1 MRKVSDVLRRICALA
16 LCLCMMAQYM
26 PMAGFAEEGTEA
38 AQAVEETTE
47 PTEATTEPM
56 EATTAPTEE
65 TTEPTE
71 ETTVPTEETTEPAE
85 ATEATEAETA
95 GKVITGWHWVEPE
108 EEEDRILDPET
119 GEVYLSTTQ
128 EDPIPMELLTGALPG
143 AILATVEGTEE
154 TVTLGP
160 WTCEDYPAEGAYA
173 GDYTFVT
180 TLPEGYTLAEGVAAL
195 EVTVRFEEPEVLA
208 GGTVSNETDLRN
220 AINAGGNIT
229 VGADFNISR
238 SITIGEG
245 KNITLDLNGKTIT
258 YSGDDG
264 SIFGA
269 SGVFTLDGGNFKVKN
284 GTITKNGKQEYIRC
298 FNVENGTL
306 TIDGVTIKD
315 FSCLKD
321 DGAIS
326 IGSKG
331 ICNMESGTISGNSAD
346 GRKGGGVY
354 VNQGGTFNMNGGTIS
369 GNRAQS
375 GGGVYV
381 YTSGT
386 FNMYNGTISGNR
398 AQSGGGVEVYRDG
411 SFTMEGGEIR
421 ENQAE
426 NKSYG
431 NGGGVAV
438 QMGSFAMKGGT
449 ISGNRAQSG
458 GGVYVDKNSFTMS
471 GGTIS
476 NNTANAAGGGV
487 YMYNGSFTMSGG
499 SITGNGAES
508 NGKGV
513 YIKGIASCQLS
524 GGARIA
530 ENTGSGTGNLYV
542 MMGSE
547 LSITNLTTGAQLG
560 ICFSRPG
567 DMLVATGDKQ
577 SLNYLTCEND
587 GYVFTLKNSNELWL
601 KRDRIKIIT
610 HPSGKGN
617 LKYDG
622 TSHVLVDA
630 GTAGTGGTMLYAVGT
645 NQPKEDAF
653 SKNLPSGT
661 NAGTYTVWYYAKGVG
676 DKADSDMERLN
687 VTIAPK
693 SLTVTGTTVK
703 DKTYD
708 GTDRADIGE
717 PGQLDGVYWKDANQ
731 VTLVQGVGHFENKDA
746 GQQTV
751 IFSGFD
757 LTGDR
762 AKNYTLTQPSPI
774 TASIE
779 PKKLQ
784 GVLTVGDITY
794 GEPINSSVSWSSG
807 EEPVATDKVDVNLQY
822 EGADGTVYDST
833 ETPPT
838 NAGTYTAKPFI
849 TDSNYSLQ
857 MDSVKFTIARKDIT
871 GASVTLAKPTQT
883 YTGQELTNDVTGV
896 TIDGLHLGEDD
907 YTVSGDKEATDV
919 GTYILTV
926 TAKEKSNF
934 TGFASAT
941 WEIQAAENKWVEEP
955 TVTGCTYGDEPT
967 VNVGSSKFG
976 TVTVEY
982 FTQDGKTSLGTDIPT
997 NAGSYKAVFTVAE
1010 TGNYNGLSMPLSFS
1024 ITPADAQFTP
1034 PTPKTGLIYDGET
1047 QKLINSGSSEHGTF
1061 QYWLEGEQP
1070 GESIPQAKDAGTYA
1084 VHYQLKGDQNHKD
1097 GTAGKIDV
1105 EIAPKDITD
1114 ATITLGDSLTYNGQE
1129 QRQSIA
1135 SVMVDDLEVTYDVT
1149 DNTGTNAGNYTMALT
1164 GTGNFTGSIS
1174 ADWKIRAAT
1183 DNEWTTPP
1191 TVTGWTYGETPNV
1204 TMGVA
1209 KYGTVKVNYTTKNGN
1224 TSFGETVPINAG
1236 SYKAVFTVAETG
1248 NYNGLET
1255 MVDFTIE
1262 PKNIQN
1268 ASITLVEEKPQ
1279 TYTGHE
1285 LTNAVTGV
1293 KVDGLTL
1300 DKDDYTVAGNEK
1312 ATDVGTYTLTVT
1324 GTGNFTG
1331 SASKDWKIQAVTDND
1346 WTEKPNV
1353 TNCTYGKTP
1362 TVTMGTAKFG
1372 NVAVEYFTQDGKISF
1387 GADIPT
1393 NAGSYKAVFTVAETG
1408 NYNGLTKTVNFTISQ
1423 RALTVTANPKTITYG
1438 EKPANGGVTYEG
1450 FVNGENEEVL
1460 TGTLDFAYD
1469 YAQYGNVGS
1478 YHITPKGLT
1487 SGNYDITFT
1496 KGILT
1501 VAQKDVTI
1509 QGVAVEASKVYDGTA
1524 NAAITDNGR
1533 LSHNFDGENLTFH
1546 VGTAAYDDKNVGA
1559 DKTVT
1564 FTGFSLEGSA
1574 AKNYR
1579 LTGQPGDVTASIT
1592 QKPVELTVTV
1602 KDKVYDGTL
1611 TAELGT
1617 VTHSGFVAGD
1627 DVQLVNGTPSFSSKD
1642 KGENIPVTFTPFTL
1656 TGPDAGN
1663 YALTQPTGVKAG
1675 ISPKP
1680 VTVSGITA
1688 QDKTYD
1694 GNTQVTFAYG
1704 DARLE
1709 GNLDGDKLT
1718 VTAQGS
1724 FEDANVGEKLVNITG
1739 LTLGGAERGN
1749 YVLAE
1754 RGQQTSA
1761 AAAITANDRYLDLS
1775 GLDLGGDP
1783 GTVWIDGEKEPIN
1796 TSGGSHILLPKEA
1809 GLLTTYT
1816 YKQNDSGDDYPVGM
1830 RVYRFRREDTGV
1842 TLTEITEFENLLNY
1856 AGCSIRLTG
1865 KKGIRMITGISQ
1877 TKRSALKSAQGLA
1890 GYTLEEYG
1898 TVVMRG
1904 VGTPTLENSK
1914 SHNFAYKKGKA
1925 DPIFSRVDGMIQ
1937 YTNVLVGFSL
1947 DDCKDTLTLRPYIIL
1962 KDTATGE
1969 TVTLY
1974 GGCVCRSIYQ
1984 VAQQNENT
1992 YKPGT
1997 AGYKYIHEI
2006 LDYSPTAEQGG
2017 KTK

>member
-85 ATEATEAETA
+85 ATEAETA
-95 GKVITGWHWVEPE
+95 GKVITAWTWVEPE

-128 EDPIPMELLTGALPG
+128 EDPIPMELLTGALPA

-173 GDYTFVT
+173 GDYTFMT

-208 GGTVSNETDLRN
+208 DNTVSNETDLRN

-284 GTITKNGKQEYIRC
+284 GTITKNGEQEYIRC
-298 FNVENGTL
+298 FNVKNGTL
-306 TIDGVTIKD
+306 TIDGVTITG

-346 GRKGGGVY
+346 GGRKGGGVY
-354 VNQGGTFNMNGGTIS
+354 VDQGGTFNMHGGTISKNNVSSGSGGGVYVRGTFNMDGGTISENNAQSGGGVYVDQGGTFNMNGGTIS
-369 GNRAQS
+369 GNRAQL
-375 GGGVYV
+375 
-381 YTSGT
+381 
-386 FNMYNGTISGNR
+386 
-398 AQSGGGVEVYRDG
+398 GGGVEVYRNG

-421 ENQAE
+421 TNQAE

-438 QMGSFAMKGGT
+438 FMGSFAMKGGT
-449 ISGNRAQSG
+449 ISGNTAKKNG

-499 SITGNGAES
+499 SITGNKAVS

-513 YIKGIASCQLS
+513 YIEGIVSCQLS
-524 GGARIA
+524 GGARIT
-530 ENTGSGTGNLYV
+530 ENTGNGTGNLYV
-542 MMGSE
+542 MMGRE

-567 DMLVATGDKQ
+567 DMLVATGDQ
-577 SLNYLTCEND
+577 ESLQYPTCEND

-630 GTAGTGGTMLYAVGT
+630 GTAGTGGTMWYAVGT
-645 NQPKEDAF
+645 KQPEKDAF
-653 SKNLPSGT
+653 SVNLPSGI
-661 NAGTYTVWYYAKGVG
+661 NAGTYTVWYYAQGVG

-717 PGQLDGVYWKDANQ
+717 PGQLDGVYGKDANQ
-731 VTLVQGVGHFENKDA
+731 VTLVQGKGYFENKNA

-751 IFSGFD
+751 AFFGFA

-794 GEPINSSVSWSSG
+794 GEPINSSVTWSSG
-807 EEPVATDKVDVNLQY
+807 GKPVATDKVDVKLEY
-822 EGADGTVYDST
+822 EGTNGTDYSRT

-857 MDSVKFTIARKDIT
+857 MDSVKFTIAPKDIT

-883 YTGQELTNDVTGV
+883 YTGQKLTNDVIGV
-896 TIDGLHLGEDD
+896 KIDGLPLGEDD

-1010 TGNYNGLSMPLSFS
+1010 TGNYNGLSMPLPFT
-1024 ITPADAQFTP
+1024 ITPAEAQFTP
-1034 PTPKTGLIYDGET
+1034 PTPKEGLTYTGQAQELIDP
-1047 QKLINSGSSEHGTF
+1047 GSSNHGTF
-1061 QYWLEGEQP
+1061 QYWLDGQEPSTE
-1070 GESIPQAKDAGTYA
+1070 IPKGTNAGSYT
-1084 VHYQLKGDQNHKD
+1084 VHYQLIGDENHTD
-1097 GTAGKIDV
+1097 GKPDSVTV
-1105 EIAPKDITD
+1105 TIAPRNIQY
-1114 ATITLGDSLTYNGQE
+1114 ATVTLGESLTYNGQ
-1129 QRQSIA
+1129 QQTQGIA
-1135 SVMVDDLEVTYDVT
+1135 SVQVDDLEVTYDVT
-1149 DNTGTNAGNYTMALT
+1149 GDQNTNAGDYKMILTGTDNFTGTKEVSWSIGKRNIANAKITLLPSPIYNGLPQIQEIFSVTADGVYAEITYTVTGDIGTDAGTYTMTLT
-1164 GTGNFTGSIS
+1164 GTGNFTGE
-1174 ADWKIRAAT
+1174 AFAT
-1183 DNEWTTPP
+1183 
-1191 TVTGWTYGETPNV
+1191 
-1204 TMGVA
+1204 
-1209 KYGTVKVNYTTKNGN
+1209 
-1224 TSFGETVPINAG
+1224 
-1236 SYKAVFTVAETG
+1236 
-1248 NYNGLET
+1248 
-1255 MVDFTIE
+1255 
-1262 PKNIQN
+1262 
-1268 ASITLVEEKPQ
+1268 
-1279 TYTGHE
+1279 
-1285 LTNAVTGV
+1285 
-1293 KVDGLTL
+1293 
-1300 DKDDYTVAGNEK
+1300 
-1312 ATDVGTYTLTVT
+1312 
-1324 GTGNFTG
+1324 
-1331 SASKDWKIQAVTDND
+1331 WKIQAADND
-1346 WTEKPNV
+1346 WIEQPAV
-1353 TNCTYGKTP
+1353 TGCTYGDTP
-1362 TVTMGTAKFG
+1362 TIKAGRPRFGTVT
-1372 NVAVEYFTQDGKISF
+1372 VEYFRSGKSL
-1387 GADIPT
+1387 GSTVPT
-1393 NAGSYKAVFTVAETG
+1393 DAGDYRAVFKVVEDSNFKDLSETVDF
-1408 NYNGLTKTVNFTISQ
+1408 TVSK

-1438 EKPANGGVTYEG
+1438 EKPANDGVIYDG

-1460 TGTLDFAYD
+1460 TGTLDFDYD
-1469 YAQYGNVGS
+1469 YKQYGKVGS
-1478 YHITPKGLT
+1478 YTITPKGLT

-1501 VAQKDVTI
+1501 VEQKNVTI
-1509 QGVAVEASKVYDGTA
+1509 QDVAVKETKVYDGTA
-1524 NAAITDNGR
+1524 VAAITQNGR
-1533 LSHNFDGENLTFH
+1533 LSANFDGENLTFQ
-1546 VGTAAYDDKNVGA
+1546 VGTAAYDDKNAGE

-1564 FTGFSLEGSA
+1564 FTGFRLEGSA
-1574 AKNYR
+1574 AGNYV
-1579 LTGQPGDVTASIT
+1579 LTGQPEDTTASIT
-1592 QKPVELTVTV
+1592 PMSIALTATA
-1602 KDKVYDGTL
+1602 KDKTYDGTL

-1617 VTHSGFVAGD
+1617 VTHSDFVAGD
-1627 DVQLVNGTPSFSSKD
+1627 DVQLVNGTPSFVSKD
-1642 KGENIPVTFTPFTL
+1642 KGENIQVTFTPFAL
-1656 TGPDAGN
+1656 TGKDAGN
-1663 YALTQPTGVKAG
+1663 YALIQPTGVKAR

-1694 GNTQVTFAYG
+1694 GNTQVTFVYEGAL
-1704 DARLE
+1704 LE
-1709 GNLDGDKLT
+1709 GNVDGDKLT
-1718 VTAQGS
+1718 VTAEGS
-1724 FEDANVGEKLVNITG
+1724 FEDANVGDKLVNITG
-1739 LTLGGAERGN
+1739 LTLGGAEQGN

-1754 RGQQTSA
+1754 QGQQTGTT
-1761 AAAITANDRYLDLS
+1761 AAITANDRYLDLS
-1775 GLDLGGDP
+1775 GLDLGGDA
-1783 GTVWIDGEKEPIN
+1783 GTVWIDGEKQPIN
-1796 TSGGSHILLPKEA
+1796 TSGGSHILLSEEA
-1809 GLLTTYT
+1809 RLLTTYT

-1830 RVYRFRREDTGV
+1830 RVYRFQRKDTGV

-1856 AGCSIRLTG
+1856 AGCSIRLSG

>member
-1 MRKVSDVLRRICALA
+1 MRKGSDILRRICALA

-128 EDPIPMELLTGALPG
+128 EDPIPMELLTGALPA
-143 AILATVEGTEE
+143 AILATVEGAEE

-173 GDYTFVT
+173 GEYTFVT

-195 EVTVRFEEPEVLA
+195 EVTVRFDEPEMLA
-208 GGTVSNETDLRN
+208 EGTVSSEAELKSALNSFSTVTLATD
-220 AINAGGNIT
+220 
-229 VGADFNISR
+229 
-238 SITIGEG
+238 ITITDRITINKEM
-245 KNITLDLNGKTIT
+245 TLDLGGHTLT
-258 YSGDDG
+258 YSGSDG
-264 SIFGA
+264 SYKWGPY
-269 SGVFTLDGGNFKVKN
+269 GVFTLENGNFTVKN
-284 GTITKNGKQEYIRC
+284 GTIKQDRERQYLRC
-298 FNVENGTL
+298 FNVKNGTL
-306 TIDGVTIKD
+306 TIEGVTIQG
-315 FSCLKD
+315 FSCGKGG
-321 DGAIS
+321 GAIS
-326 IGSKG
+326 IEQNGT
-331 ICNMESGTISGNSAD
+331 CNMNSGTISGNSAW
-346 GRKGGGVY
+346 GKEGGGVY
-354 VNQGGTFNMNGGTIS
+354 VRGIFNMHGGTIS
-369 GNRAQS
+369 GNNVSSGNGGGVYVRGTFNMDGGTISENNAQS

-381 YTSGT
+381 YSNGT
-386 FNMYNGTISGNR
+386 F
-398 AQSGGGVEVYRDG
+398 
-411 SFTMEGGEIR
+411 TMNGGEIR
-421 ENQAE
+421 NNTAD
-426 NKSYG
+426 NNSVG

-438 QMGSFAMKGGT
+438 FGGSFTMDGGT
-449 ISGNRAQSG
+449 ISGNTAKENG
-458 GGVYVDKNSFTMS
+458 GGVYVDKNSFTMN
-471 GGTIS
+471 GGTIT

-487 YMYNGSFTMSGG
+487 YMYSGSFTMSGG
-499 SITGNGAES
+499 GITGNQAGGD
-508 NGKGV
+508 GKGV
-513 YIKGIASCQLS
+513 SIGGSVSCQLS
-524 GGARIA
+524 GTAKVTD
-530 ENTGSGTGNLYV
+530 NTGNGTGNLYIN
-542 MMGSE
+542 GGNAE
-547 LSITNLTTGAQLG
+547 RSITNLTTGAQLG

-567 DMLVATGDKQ
+567 DMKVATGDQ
-577 SLNYLTCEND
+577 GSLGYLTCENQ
-587 GYVFTLKNSNELWL
+587 GYVFTLENSNELWVKL
-601 KRDRIKIIT
+601 YRMEINT
-610 HPSGKGN
+610 PPTGKEGLIYN
-617 LKYDG
+617 G
-622 TSHVLVDA
+622 QRQGLVES
-630 GTAGTGGTMLYAVGT
+630 GTAGAGGTMLYAVGT

-676 DKADSDMERLN
+676 DKADSDMGHLE
-687 VTIAPK
+687 VTIAKKTLNVNWRRKTLTYNGHPQQPTAELVGKVDSYGVYLEISNKQTNVGTYTTGALSLSGWRAGNYVLADDVQGTEFIIQPVPLTITANPK
-693 SLTVTGTTVK
+693 TITYGDAPDNDGVTYNGFVYGEDEYTPNILSGELDYTYDYKQYDQVDCYTITPKGLTSKNYNITFEKGTLTVNPKPISINWGETTH
-703 DKTYD
+703 TYD
-708 GTDRADIGE
+708 GTPWAPSATAG
-717 PGQLDGVYWKDANQ
+717 GMVNGDA
-731 VTLVQGVGHFENKDA
+731 L
-746 GQQTV
+746 
-751 IFSGFD
+751 
-757 LTGDR
+757 
-762 AKNYTLTQPSPI
+762 TLT
-774 TASIE
+774 
-779 PKKLQ
+779 
-784 GVLTVGDITY
+784 
-794 GEPINSSVSWSSG
+794 VS
-807 EEPVATDKVDVNLQY
+807 
-822 EGADGTVYDST
+822 
-833 ETPPT
+833 
-838 NAGTYTAKPFI
+838 
-849 TDSNYSLQ
+849 
-857 MDSVKFTIARKDIT
+857 
-871 GASVTLAKPTQT
+871 
-883 YTGQELTNDVTGV
+883 GQETDA
-896 TIDGLHLGEDD
+896 DD
-907 YTVSGDKEATDV
+907 YTAAVTEIQGDKA
-919 GTYILTV
+919 
-926 TAKEKSNF
+926 
-934 TGFASAT
+934 
-941 WEIQAAENKWVEEP
+941 
-955 TVTGCTYGDEPT
+955 
-967 VNVGSSKFG
+967 
-976 TVTVEY
+976 
-982 FTQDGKTSLGTDIPT
+982 
-997 NAGSYKAVFTVAE
+997 
-1010 TGNYNGLSMPLSFS
+1010 GNYKLPDDPTISFS
-1024 ITPADAQFTP
+1024 ITKADAQFTP
-1034 PTPKTGLIYDGET
+1034 PTAKEGLIYSGEA
-1047 QKLINSGSSEHGTF
+1047 QELINPGSSAHGTF
-1061 QYWLEGEQP
+1061 RYWLDGELP
-1070 GESIPQAKDAGTYA
+1070 GESIPQAKNAGTYT
-1084 VHYQLKGDQNHKD
+1084 VHYQMMGDKNHKD
-1097 GTAGKIDV
+1097 GTAGQFDVKI
-1105 EIAPKDITD
+1105 AQKDIKG
-1114 ATITLGDSLTYNGQE
+1114 ATVTLGDSLTYNGQ
-1129 QRQSIA
+1129 QQTQGIA
-1135 SVMVDDLEVTYDVT
+1135 SVQVDDLEVTYDVT
-1149 DNTGTNAGNYTMALT
+1149 GDQNTNAGNYTMTLT

-1224 TSFGETVPINAG
+1224 TSFGETVPTNAG

-1268 ASITLVEEKPQ
+1268 ASITLVEENPQ
-1279 TYTGHE
+1279 TYTGQK

-1293 KVDGLTL
+1293 TIDGLTL
-1300 DKDDYTVAGNEK
+1300 GKDDYTVSGTEN

-1353 TNCTYGKTP
+1353 TNCTYGKTS

-1423 RALTVTANPKTITYG
+1423 KPLTVTANPKAITYG

-1487 SGNYDITFT
+1487 SGNYAITFT
-1496 KGILT
+1496 KGSLT
-1501 VAQKDVTI
+1501 VEPKNVTI
-1509 QGVAVEASKVYDGTA
+1509 QGVAVEASKVYDGTVH
-1524 NAAITDNGR
+1524 AAITDNGH
-1533 LSHNFDGENLTFH
+1533 LSANFDGENLTFH

-1559 DKTVT
+1559 GKTVT
-1564 FTGFSLEGSA
+1564 FTGFSLEGPA

-1579 LTGQPGDVTASIT
+1579 LTGQPKAVTASIT
-1592 QKPVELTVTV
+1592 PMAIALTATA

-1617 VTHSGFVAGD
+1617 VTHSDFVAGD
-1627 DVQLVNGTPSFSSKD
+1627 DVQLVNGTPSFVSKD
-1642 KGENIPVTFTPFTL
+1642 KGENIQVIFTPFAL
-1656 TGPDAGN
+1656 TGKDAGN
-1663 YALTQPTGVKAG
+1663 YALIQPTGVKAR

-1694 GNTQVTFAYG
+1694 GNTQVTFVYEGAL
-1704 DARLE
+1704 LE
-1709 GNLDGDKLT
+1709 GNVDGDKLT
-1718 VTAQGS
+1718 VTVQGS
-1724 FEDANVGEKLVNITG
+1724 FENANVGNAKRVNITG
-1739 LTLGGAERGN
+1739 LTLGGAEQGN

-1754 RGQQTSA
+1754 SGQQTGTT
-1761 AAAITANDRYLDLS
+1761 AAITANDRYLDLS
-1775 GLDLGGDP
+1775 GLDLGGDA
-1783 GTVWIDGEKEPIN
+1783 GTVWIDGEKQPIN
-1796 TSGGSHILLPKEA
+1796 TSGGSHILLPEEA

-1830 RVYRFRREDTGV
+1830 RVYRFQREDTGV

-1856 AGCSIRLTG
+1856 AGCSIRLSG
-1865 KKGIRMITGISQ
+1865 KKGIRMITGITQ
-1877 TKRSALKSAQGLA
+1877 DNKKALTGKAGLA

-1898 TVVMRG
+1898 TVVMWG
-1904 VGTPTLENSK
+1904 VGTPTLENSQK
-1914 SHNFAYKKGKA
+1914 HNYAYKKGKA
-1925 DPIFSRVDGMIQ
+1925 DPIFSRANGMIQ

>member
-1 MRKVSDVLRRICALA
+1 M
-16 LCLCMMAQYM
+16 
-26 PMAGFAEEGTEA
+26 
-38 AQAVEETTE
+38 
-47 PTEATTEPM
+47 
-56 EATTAPTEE
+56 
-65 TTEPTE
+65 
-71 ETTVPTEETTEPAE
+71 
-85 ATEATEAETA
+85 
-95 GKVITGWHWVEPE
+95 EPE

-128 EDPIPMELLTGALPG
+128 EDPIAMELLTGALPA

-173 GDYTFVT
+173 GEYTFMT

-195 EVTVRFEEPEVLA
+195 EVTVRFEEPEMLA
-208 GGTVSNETDLRN
+208 EGTVNNETDLRN

-354 VNQGGTFNMNGGTIS
+354 VDQGGTFNMNGGTISGNNVSSGYGGGVYVGQGGTFNMNGGTIS

-398 AQSGGGVEVYRDG
+398 AQSGGGVEVYRNG
-411 SFTMEGGEIR
+411 SFTMKGGEICK
-421 ENQAE
+421 NQAE
-426 NKSYG
+426 NMSNG

-438 QMGSFAMKGGT
+438 FMGSFAMKGGT
-449 ISGNRAQSG
+449 ISGNTAKKNG
-458 GGVYVDKNSFTMS
+458 GGVYVDQYSFTMS

-560 ICFSRPG
+560 ICFSRPE
-567 DMLVATGDKQ
+567 DMRVETGDQ
-577 SLNYLTCEND
+577 ESLQYLTCEND
-587 GYVFTLKNSNELWL
+587 GYVFTLENSNELWL

-717 PGQLDGVYWKDANQ
+717 PGQLDGVYGKDANQ
-731 VTLVQGVGHFENKDA
+731 VTLVQGKGYFENKNA

-751 IFSGFD
+751 AFFGFA

-794 GEPINSSVSWSSG
+794 GEPIKGGVSWSSG
-807 EEPVATDKVDVNLQY
+807 EEPVATDQVDVNLQY

-857 MDSVKFTIARKDIT
+857 MSSVKFTIARKDIT

-883 YTGQELTNDVTGV
+883 YTGQELTNDVIGV
-896 TIDGLHLGEDD
+896 KIDGLPLGEDD
-907 YTVSGDKEATDV
+907 YTVSGDKEVTDV

-1010 TGNYNGLSMPLSFS
+1010 TGNYNGLSMPLPFT
-1024 ITPADAQFTP
+1024 ITPAEAQFTP
-1034 PTPKTGLIYDGET
+1034 PTPKEGLTYTGVTQDLIVP
-1047 QKLINSGSSEHGTF
+1047 GSSEHGTF
-1061 QYWLEGEQP
+1061 NYWLDGEQP
-1070 GESIPQAKDAGTYA
+1070 GESIPQAKDAGTYT
-1084 VHYQLKGDQNHKD
+1084 VHYQLMGDQNHKD

-1114 ATITLGDSLTYNGQE
+1114 ATVTLGDSLTYNGQE
-1129 QRQSIA
+1129 QTQSIA
-1135 SVMVDDLEVTYDVT
+1135 SVKVDGLEVTYDVT
-1149 DNTGTNAGNYTMALT
+1149 DNTGTNAGSYKMTLTGTDNFTGTKEVSWSIGKRNIANAKITLLPSPIYNGLPQIQEIYSVTADGVYAGITYTVTGDMGTDAGTYTMTLT
-1164 GTGNFTGSIS
+1164 GTGNFTGE
-1174 ADWKIRAAT
+1174 ARAT
-1183 DNEWTTPP
+1183 
-1191 TVTGWTYGETPNV
+1191 
-1204 TMGVA
+1204 
-1209 KYGTVKVNYTTKNGN
+1209 
-1224 TSFGETVPINAG
+1224 
-1236 SYKAVFTVAETG
+1236 
-1248 NYNGLET
+1248 
-1255 MVDFTIE
+1255 
-1262 PKNIQN
+1262 
-1268 ASITLVEEKPQ
+1268 
-1279 TYTGHE
+1279 
-1285 LTNAVTGV
+1285 
-1293 KVDGLTL
+1293 
-1300 DKDDYTVAGNEK
+1300 
-1312 ATDVGTYTLTVT
+1312 
-1324 GTGNFTG
+1324 
-1331 SASKDWKIQAVTDND
+1331 WKIQAADNT
-1346 WTEKPNV
+1346 WIEEPSVKNW
-1353 TNCTYGKTP
+1353 TYGDAP
-1362 TVTMGTAKFG
+1362 TVNAGKPRFGT
-1372 NVAVEYFTQDGKISF
+1372 VTVEYFRSGKSL
-1387 GADIPT
+1387 GSTVPT
-1393 NAGSYKAVFTVAETG
+1393 DAGDYRAVFKVVEDS
-1408 NYNGLTKTVNFTISQ
+1408 NFKDLSETVNFTIRQ
-1423 RALTVTANPKTITYG
+1423 KTLTVTANPKTITYG
-1438 EKPANGGVTYEG
+1438 DEPANDGVIYDG
-1450 FVNGENEEVL
+1450 FISGEDEKVL
-1460 TGTLDFAYD
+1460 KGTLDFDYD
-1469 YAQYGNVGS
+1469 YQQYDKVGS
-1478 YHITPKGLT
+1478 YTITPKGLT

-1501 VAQKDVTI
+1501 VEQKNVTI
-1509 QGVAVEASKVYDGTA
+1509 QDVAVKETKVYDGTTV
-1524 NAAITDNGR
+1524 AAITHNGR
-1533 LSHNFDGENLTFH
+1533 LSANFDGENLTFH

-1564 FTGFSLEGSA
+1564 FTGFRLEGSA
-1574 AKNYR
+1574 AGNYV
-1579 LTGQPGDVTASIT
+1579 LTGQPKAVTASIT
-1592 QKPVELTVTV
+1592 PMSIALTATA

-1642 KGENIPVTFTPFTL
+1642 KGENIQVTFTPFTL

-1694 GNTQVTFAYG
+1694 GNTQVTFAYEG
-1704 DARLE
+1704 VLLK

-1718 VTAQGS
+1718 VTAEGS
-1724 FEDANVGEKLVNITG
+1724 FENANVGDKLVNITG
-1739 LTLGGAERGN
+1739 LTLGGEKQGN

-1761 AAAITANDRYLDLS
+1761 TAAITANSRYLDLS
-1775 GLDLGGDP
+1775 GLDLGGDQ

-1830 RVYRFRREDTGV
+1830 RVYRFQREDTGV

-1856 AGCSIRLTG
+1856 AGCSIRLSG
-1865 KKGIRMITGISQ
+1865 KKGIRMITGITQ
-1877 TKRSALKSAQGLA
+1877 DNKKALTSKAGLS

-1914 SHNFAYKKGKA
+1914 SHNYAYKKGKA

-1947 DDCKDTLTLRPYIIL
+1947 EDCKDTLTLRPYIIL

-2006 LDYSPTAEQGG
+2006 LNYIPTAEQGG

>member
-1 MRKVSDVLRRICALA
+1 MRKLSDVLRRICALA

-26 PMAGFAEEGTEA
+26 PMAGFAEENTEVVT
-38 AQAVEETTE
+38 QAVEETTE
-47 PTEATTEPM
+47 
-56 EATTAPTEE
+56 
-65 TTEPTE
+65 
-71 ETTVPTEETTEPAE
+71 PTEETTEPAE

-95 GKVITGWHWVEPE
+95 GKVITAWTWVEPE

-128 EDPIPMELLTGALPG
+128 EDPIPMELLTAALPA
-143 AILATVEGTEE
+143 AILARVEDAEE

-195 EVTVRFEEPEVLA
+195 EVMVRFEEPETLA

-354 VNQGGTFNMNGGTIS
+354 VDQGGTFNMNGGTISGNNVSSGSGGGVYVRGTFNMDGGTISENNAQSGGGVYVDQGGTFNMNGGTIS
-369 GNRAQS
+369 GNRAQL
-375 GGGVYV
+375 
-381 YTSGT
+381 
-386 FNMYNGTISGNR
+386 
-398 AQSGGGVEVYRDG
+398 GGGVEVYRNG

-421 ENQAE
+421 TNQAE

-438 QMGSFAMKGGT
+438 FMGSFAMKGGT
-449 ISGNRAQSG
+449 ISGNTARKNG
-458 GGVYVDKNSFTMS
+458 GGVYVDQYSFTMED
-471 GGTIS
+471 GTIT

-499 SITGNGAES
+499 SITGNKAVS

-513 YIKGIASCQLS
+513 YIEGIVSCQLS
-524 GGARIA
+524 GGARIT

-542 MMGSE
+542 MMGRE

-560 ICFSRPG
+560 ICFSRPE
-567 DMLVATGDKQ
+567 DMLVATGDQ
-577 SLNYLTCEND
+577 ESLQYPTCEND

-717 PGQLDGVYWKDANQ
+717 PGQLDGVYGKDANQ
-731 VTLVQGVGHFENKDA
+731 VTLVQGKGYFENKNA

-751 IFSGFD
+751 AFFGFA

-794 GEPINSSVSWSSG
+794 GEPINSSVTWSSG
-807 EEPVATDKVDVNLQY
+807 GKPVATDKVDVKLEY
-822 EGADGTVYDST
+822 EGTNGTDYSRT

-857 MDSVKFTIARKDIT
+857 MDSVKFTIAPKDIT

-883 YTGQELTNDVTGV
+883 YTGQKLTNDVIGV
-896 TIDGLHLGEDD
+896 KIDGLPLGEDD

-1010 TGNYNGLSMPLSFS
+1010 TGNYNGLSMPLSFT
-1024 ITPADAQFTP
+1024 ITPADAQFTS
-1034 PTPKTGLIYDGET
+1034 PTAKEGLIYDGEN
-1047 QKLINSGSSEHGTF
+1047 QDLINSGSSEHGTF
-1061 QYWLEGEQP
+1061 QYWLDGQEPSTE
-1070 GESIPQAKDAGTYA
+1070 IPKGTNAGSYT
-1084 VHYQLKGDQNHKD
+1084 VHYQLIGDENHTD
-1097 GTAGKIDV
+1097 GKPDSVTV
-1105 EIAPKDITD
+1105 TIAPRNIQY
-1114 ATITLGDSLTYNGQE
+1114 ATITLGESLTYNGQQQT
-1129 QRQSIA
+1129 QRIA
-1135 SVMVDDLEVTYDVT
+1135 SVEVDGLDVTYDVT
-1149 DNTGTNAGNYTMALT
+1149 GDQNTNAGDYKMILT
-1164 GTGNFTGSIS
+1164 GTGNFTGTKEVPWSIGKRNI
-1174 ADWKIRAAT
+1174 ANAKIT
-1183 DNEWTTPP
+1183 LLP
-1191 TVTGWTYGETPNV
+1191 
-1204 TMGVA
+1204 
-1209 KYGTVKVNYTTKNGN
+1209 
-1224 TSFGETVPINAG
+1224 SPI
-1236 SYKAVFTVAETG
+1236 
-1248 NYNGLET
+1248 YNGLPQIQEIYSVT
-1255 MVDFTIE
+1255 VDGVYAEI
-1262 PKNIQN
+1262 
-1268 ASITLVEEKPQ
+1268 
-1279 TYTGHE
+1279 TYTVSG
-1285 LTNAVTGV
+1285 NTGMDA
-1293 KVDGLTL
+1293 K
-1300 DKDDYTVAGNEK
+1300 DYTM
-1312 ATDVGTYTLTVT
+1312 TLT

-1331 SASKDWKIQAVTDND
+1331 EARATWKIQAADNGWIEEPAVTG
-1346 WTEKPNV
+1346 
-1353 TNCTYGKTP
+1353 CTYGDTP
-1362 TVTMGTAKFG
+1362 TVHAGRPRFSTVT
-1372 NVAVEYFTQDGKISF
+1372 VEYFRS
-1387 GADIPT
+1387 GASLGSTVPKD
-1393 NAGSYKAVFTVAETG
+1393 AGSYQAVFTVAG
-1408 NYNGLTKTVNFTISQ
+1408 SSNFKVLTKTVNFTISKKP
-1423 RALTVTANPKTITYG
+1423 LTVTANPKTITYG
-1438 EKPANGGVTYEG
+1438 DEPANDGVVYDG
-1450 FVNGENEEVL
+1450 FVSGEDEKAL
-1460 TGTLDFAYD
+1460 KGTLGFDYD
-1469 YAQYGNVGS
+1469 YKQYDKVGS
-1478 YHITPKGLT
+1478 YTITPKGLT

-1501 VAQKDVTI
+1501 VEQKDVTI
-1509 QGVAVEASKVYDGTA
+1509 QDVAVKASKVYDGTTV
-1524 NAAITDNGR
+1524 AAITHNGR
-1533 LSHNFDGENLTFH
+1533 LSANFDGENLTFH
-1546 VGTAAYDDKNVGA
+1546 VGTAAYDDKNAGEGKA
-1559 DKTVT
+1559 VT

-1574 AKNYR
+1574 AGNYR

-1592 QKPVELTVTV
+1592 PMPVALTVTV
-1602 KDKVYDGTL
+1602 QDKVYDGTL

-1627 DVQLVNGTPSFSSKD
+1627 DVQLVKGTPSFSSKD
-1642 KGENIPVTFTPFTL
+1642 KGENIQVTFTPFAL

-1663 YALTQPTGVKAG
+1663 YALIQPTGVKAR
-1675 ISPKP
+1675 ISPRP

-1694 GNTQVTFAYG
+1694 GNTQVTFGYEN
-1704 DARLE
+1704 ARLE
-1709 GNLDGDKLT
+1709 GNVDGEKLT

-1724 FEDANVGEKLVNITG
+1724 FADANVGNHKQVNITG
-1739 LTLGGAERGN
+1739 LTLGGEKQGN

-1754 RGQQTSA
+1754 SGQQTSA
-1761 AAAITANDRYLDLS
+1761 TAAITPNDRYLDLS
-1775 GLDLGGDP
+1775 GLDLGGDQ

-1796 TSGGSHILLPKEA
+1796 TSGGRHILLSREA
-1809 GLLTTYT
+1809 RLLTTYT

-1830 RVYRFRREDTGV
+1830 RVYRFHREDTGV

-1856 AGCSIRLTG
+1856 AGCSIRLSG

-1877 TKRSALKSAQGLA
+1877 TNKKALTGKAGLA

-1898 TVVMRG
+1898 TVVMWG
-1904 VGTPTLENSK
+1904 VGTPTLENSEK
-1914 SHNFAYKKGKA
+1914 HNYAYKKGKA
-1925 DPIFSRVDGMIQ
+1925 DPIFRRVDGMIQ

-1947 DDCKDTLTLRPYIIL
+1947 EACKNTLTLRPYIIL

-1992 YKPGT
+1992 YRPGT

-2006 LDYSPTAEQGG
+2006 LNYTPTAEQGG
-2017 KTK
+2017 ETK

>member
-1 MRKVSDVLRRICALA
+1 M
-16 LCLCMMAQYM
+16 
-26 PMAGFAEEGTEA
+26 
-38 AQAVEETTE
+38 
-47 PTEATTEPM
+47 
-56 EATTAPTEE
+56 
-65 TTEPTE
+65 
-71 ETTVPTEETTEPAE
+71 
-85 ATEATEAETA
+85 
-95 GKVITGWHWVEPE
+95 
-108 EEEDRILDPET
+108 
-119 GEVYLSTTQ
+119 
-128 EDPIPMELLTGALPG
+128 
-143 AILATVEGTEE
+143 
-154 TVTLGP
+154 
-160 WTCEDYPAEGAYA
+160 
-173 GDYTFVT
+173 
-180 TLPEGYTLAEGVAAL
+180 
-195 EVTVRFEEPEVLA
+195 
-208 GGTVSNETDLRN
+208 
-220 AINAGGNIT
+220 
-229 VGADFNISR
+229 
-238 SITIGEG
+238 
-245 KNITLDLNGKTIT
+245 
-258 YSGDDG
+258 
-264 SIFGA
+264 
-269 SGVFTLDGGNFKVKN
+269 KN

-354 VNQGGTFNMNGGTIS
+354 VDQGGTFNMNGGTIS
-369 GNRAQS
+369 GNNVSSGYGGGVYVGQGGTFTMKGGTISNNQAQS

-398 AQSGGGVEVYRDG
+398 AQSGGGVEVYRNG

-421 ENQAE
+421 KNQAE

-438 QMGSFAMKGGT
+438 YMGSFAMKGGT
-449 ISGNRAQSG
+449 ISGNTAKKNG
-458 GGVYVDKNSFTMS
+458 GGVYVDKHSFTMS

-513 YIKGIASCQLS
+513 YIEGIASCQLS

-560 ICFSRPG
+560 IYFSRPG
-567 DMLVATGDKQ
+567 DMNVATGDQ
-577 SLNYLTCEND
+577 ESLQYLTCEND
-587 GYVFTLKNSNELWL
+587 GYVFTLENSNKLWL

-717 PGQLDGVYWKDANQ
+717 PGQLDGVYGKDANQ
-731 VTLVQGVGHFENKDA
+731 VTLVQGKGYFENKNA

-751 IFSGFD
+751 AFFGFA

-822 EGADGTVYDST
+822 EGADGTVYDCT

-883 YTGQELTNDVTGV
+883 YTGQELTNAVTGV
-896 TIDGLHLGEDD
+896 TIDGLHLGNGD
-907 YTVSGDKEATDV
+907 YTVSGDKIATNV
-919 GTYILTV
+919 GTYFLTV
-926 TAKEKSNF
+926 HGRGNF
-934 TGFASAT
+934 TGFAPEG
-941 WEIQAAENKWVEEP
+941 WEIQAATDNSWTEVPNVTDCTYGETP
-955 TVTGCTYGDEPT
+955 TVTMGAA
-967 VNVGSSKFG
+967 KFG
-976 TVTVEY
+976 TAAVEY
-982 FTQDGKTSLGTDIPT
+982 ATQDGNTSFGATAPT
-997 NAGSYKAVFTVAE
+997 NAGSYKAVFTVE
-1010 TGNYNGLSMPLSFS
+1010 GTDNYNGLSETVNFTIRKKPLTVTAEDRYTTYGEEAPANAVTYNGFVKSESESKLGGTLTFTCDYAPGENVGS
-1024 ITPADAQFTP
+1024 YDITP
-1034 PTPKTGLIYDGET
+1034 KGLTSDNYEIQYVSG
-1047 QKLINSGSSEHGTF
+1047 KLTVNRRM
-1061 QYWLEGEQP
+1061 LE
-1070 GESIPQAKDAGTYA
+1070 
-1084 VHYQLKGDQNHKD
+1084 YQWGNK
-1097 GTAGKIDV
+1097 
-1105 EIAPKDITD
+1105 
-1114 ATITLGDSLTYNGQE
+1114 SLTYNGQT
-1129 QRQSIA
+1129 QA
-1135 SVMVDDLEVTYDVT
+1135 PTATVTNPFGTDDLTLEVTGGAVDAGSHRATIQSIIGDKADNYTLPSVRSTVFSIDKKDIADAKITLLPSPIYNGRPQIQGIYSVT
-1149 DNTGTNAGNYTMALT
+1149 VDGVYGEILYTVSGNTGTNA
-1164 GTGNFTGSIS
+1164 
-1174 ADWKIRAAT
+1174 
-1183 DNEWTTPP
+1183 
-1191 TVTGWTYGETPNV
+1191 
-1204 TMGVA
+1204 
-1209 KYGTVKVNYTTKNGN
+1209 
-1224 TSFGETVPINAG
+1224 
-1236 SYKAVFTVAETG
+1236 
-1248 NYNGLET
+1248 
-1255 MVDFTIE
+1255 
-1262 PKNIQN
+1262 
-1268 ASITLVEEKPQ
+1268 
-1279 TYTGHE
+1279 
-1285 LTNAVTGV
+1285 
-1293 KVDGLTL
+1293 
-1300 DKDDYTVAGNEK
+1300 
-1312 ATDVGTYTLTVT
+1312 GTYTLTVT
-1324 GTGNFTG
+1324 AKENSNFTG
-1331 SASKDWKIQAVTDND
+1331 SASTTWEIQAATNE
-1346 WTEKPNV
+1346 WLEKPSV
-1353 TNCTYGKTP
+1353 TNWTYGDEP
-1362 TVTMGTAKFG
+1362 TVKAGTPRFG
-1372 NVAVEYFTQDGKISF
+1372 TVTVEYFRSGESLGSTV
-1387 GADIPT
+1387 PT
-1393 NAGSYKAVFTVAETG
+1393 DAGDYRAVFKVVEDS
-1408 NYNGLTKTVNFTISQ
+1408 NFKDLSETVNFTVSK
-1423 RALTVTANPKTITYG
+1423 RALTVTAKPKTITYG
-1438 EKPANGGVTYEG
+1438 EKPANDGVTYEG

-1501 VAQKDVTI
+1501 VEQKGVTI
-1509 QGVAVEASKVYDGTA
+1509 QDVAVEASKVYDGTA
-1524 NAAITDNGR
+1524 NAAITDNGH
-1533 LSHNFDGENLTFH
+1533 LSANFDGENLTFQ
-1546 VGTAAYDDKNVGA
+1546 VGTAAYGDKNVGK

-1564 FTGFSLEGSA
+1564 FTGFRLEGSA
-1574 AKNYR
+1574 AKNYV
-1579 LTGQPGDVTASIT
+1579 LTGQPQAVTASIT
-1592 QKPVELTVTV
+1592 PMSIALTATV
-1602 KDKVYDGTL
+1602 KDKTYDGTL

-1617 VTHSGFVAGD
+1617 VTHSDFVEGD
-1627 DVQLVNGTPSFSSKD
+1627 DVQLVNGTPSFVSKD

-1663 YALTQPTGVKAG
+1663 YALTQPTGVTAH
-1675 ISPKP
+1675 ISPRP

-1694 GNTQVTFAYG
+1694 GNTQVAFGYEN
-1704 DARLE
+1704 ARLD
-1709 GNLDGDKLT
+1709 GNVDGDKLT

-1724 FEDANVGEKLVNITG
+1724 FEDANVGDKLVNITG

-1754 RGQQTSA
+1754 SGQQTSA
-1761 AAAITANDRYLDLS
+1761 TAAITANRRYLDLS
-1775 GLDLGGDP
+1775 GVDLGGDA
-1783 GTVWIDGEKEPIN
+1783 GTVWIDGEKQPIN
-1796 TSGGSHILLPKEA
+1796 TSGGSHILLSEEA
-1809 GLLTTYT
+1809 GFLTTYT
-1816 YKQNDSGDDYPVGM
+1816 YSQGSGGNGYPTGM
-1830 RVYRFRREDTGV
+1830 RVYRFRRENTGV
-1842 TLTEITEFENLLNY
+1842 TLEEITEFENLLNY

-1865 KKGIRMITGISQ
+1865 TKGIRMITGISENAR
-1877 TKRSALKSAQGLA
+1877 TALIGAQGLA

-1904 VGTPTLENSK
+1904 VGTPTLENSN

-1925 DPIFSRVDGMIQ
+1925 DPVFARARGMIQ

-1947 DDCKDTLTLRPYIIL
+1947 EDCKDTLTLRPYIKL
-1962 KDTATGE
+1962 KDMTTGE

-1974 GGCVCRSIYQ
+1974 GGCVSRSIGYI
-1984 VAQQNENT
+1984 AKQNENT
-1992 YKPGT
+1992 YQPGT

-2006 LDYSPTAEQGG
+2006 IDAVYGKTEQGG
-2017 KTK
+2017 ETK

>member
-1 MRKVSDVLRRICALA
+1 
-16 LCLCMMAQYM
+16 
-26 PMAGFAEEGTEA
+26 
-38 AQAVEETTE
+38 
-47 PTEATTEPM
+47 
-56 EATTAPTEE
+56 
-65 TTEPTE
+65 
-71 ETTVPTEETTEPAE
+71 
-85 ATEATEAETA
+85 
-95 GKVITGWHWVEPE
+95 
-108 EEEDRILDPET
+108 
-119 GEVYLSTTQ
+119 
-128 EDPIPMELLTGALPG
+128 
-143 AILATVEGTEE
+143 
-154 TVTLGP
+154 
-160 WTCEDYPAEGAYA
+160 
-173 GDYTFVT
+173 
-180 TLPEGYTLAEGVAAL
+180 
-195 EVTVRFEEPEVLA
+195 
-208 GGTVSNETDLRN
+208 
-220 AINAGGNIT
+220 
-229 VGADFNISR
+229 
-238 SITIGEG
+238 
-245 KNITLDLNGKTIT
+245 
-258 YSGDDG
+258 
-264 SIFGA
+264 
-269 SGVFTLDGGNFKVKN
+269 
-284 GTITKNGKQEYIRC
+284 
-298 FNVENGTL
+298 
-306 TIDGVTIKD
+306 
-315 FSCLKD
+315 
-321 DGAIS
+321 
-326 IGSKG
+326 
-331 ICNMESGTISGNSAD
+331 
-346 GRKGGGVY
+346 
-354 VNQGGTFNMNGGTIS
+354 MNGGTIS
-369 GNRAQS
+369 GNRAQL
-375 GGGVYV
+375 
-381 YTSGT
+381 
-386 FNMYNGTISGNR
+386 
-398 AQSGGGVEVYRDG
+398 GGGVEVYRNG

-421 ENQAE
+421 TNQAE

-438 QMGSFAMKGGT
+438 FMGSFAMKGGT
-449 ISGNRAQSG
+449 ISGNTARKNG
-458 GGVYVDKNSFTMS
+458 GGVYVDQYSFTMED
-471 GGTIS
+471 GTIT

-487 YMYNGSFTMSGG
+487 YMYHGSFTMSGG

-513 YIKGIASCQLS
+513 YIEGIASCQLS
-524 GGARIA
+524 GGARIT
-530 ENTGSGTGNLYV
+530 ENTGNGTGNLYV
-542 MMGSE
+542 MMGRE

-567 DMLVATGDKQ
+567 DMLVATGDQ
-577 SLNYLTCEND
+577 ESLQYLTCEND
-587 GYVFTLKNSNELWL
+587 GYVFTLENSNELWL

-708 GTDRADIGE
+708 GTDRADIDK

-731 VTLVQGVGHFENKDA
+731 VTLVRGKGQFENKNA

-751 IFSGFD
+751 AFFGFT

-762 AKNYTLTQPSPI
+762 AQNYTLTQPSPI

-794 GEPINSSVSWSSG
+794 GETIKSSVSWSSG
-807 EEPVATDKVDVNLQY
+807 GKPVATDKVDVKLEY
-822 EGADGTVYDST
+822 EGTNGTDYSRT

-883 YTGQELTNDVTGV
+883 YTGQELTNDVIGV
-896 TIDGLHLGEDD
+896 KIDGLPLGEDD

-1010 TGNYNGLSMPLSFS
+1010 TGNYNGLSMPLPFT

-1034 PTPKTGLIYDGET
+1034 PTPKTGLIYSGEN
-1047 QKLINSGSSEHGTF
+1047 QELINTGSSEHGTF
-1061 QYWLEGEQP
+1061 QYWLDGEQP
-1070 GESIPQAKDAGTYA
+1070 GESIPQAKDAGSYT

-1105 EIAPKDITD
+1105 EIAPKDIKG
-1114 ATITLGDSLTYNGQE
+1114 ATVTLGTELTYNGQ
-1129 QRQSIA
+1129 QQTQGIA
-1135 SVMVDDLEVTYDVT
+1135 SVKVDGLKVTYDVT
-1149 DNTGTNAGNYTMALT
+1149 DNTGTNAGNYKMTLT
-1164 GTGNFTGSIS
+1164 GTGNFTGTKEVPWSIGKKDI
-1174 ADWKIRAAT
+1174 ANAKIT
-1183 DNEWTTPP
+1183 LLP
-1191 TVTGWTYGETPNV
+1191 
-1204 TMGVA
+1204 
-1209 KYGTVKVNYTTKNGN
+1209 
-1224 TSFGETVPINAG
+1224 SPI
-1236 SYKAVFTVAETG
+1236 
-1248 NYNGLET
+1248 YNGLPQIQGIYSVT
-1255 MVDFTIE
+1255 VDGVYAGI
-1262 PKNIQN
+1262 
-1268 ASITLVEEKPQ
+1268 
-1279 TYTGHE
+1279 TYTVSGNTG
-1285 LTNAVTGV
+1285 TNA
-1293 KVDGLTL
+1293 
-1300 DKDDYTVAGNEK
+1300 
-1312 ATDVGTYTLTVT
+1312 GTYTLTVT
-1324 GTGNFTG
+1324 AKENSNFTG
-1331 SASKDWKIQAVTDND
+1331 SASTTWKIQAADND
-1346 WTEKPNV
+1346 WIKEPSV
-1353 TNCTYGKTP
+1353 TNWTYGDEPTIKAGTP
-1362 TVTMGTAKFG
+1362 RFGTVT
-1372 NVAVEYFTQDGKISF
+1372 VEYFRSGKSL
-1387 GADIPT
+1387 GSTVPT
-1393 NAGSYKAVFTVAETG
+1393 DAGDYRAVFKVVEDSNFKDLSETVDF
-1408 NYNGLTKTVNFTISQ
+1408 TVSK

-1438 EKPANGGVTYEG
+1438 EKPANDGVTYEG
-1450 FVNGENEEVL
+1450 FVSGENEEVL

-1478 YHITPKGLT
+1478 YDITPKGLT

-1501 VAQKDVTI
+1501 VEQKDVTI
-1509 QGVAVEASKVYDGTA
+1509 QDVAVEASRVYDGTTV
-1524 NAAITDNGR
+1524 AAITHNGR
-1533 LSHNFDGENLTFH
+1533 LSANFDGENLTFQ
-1546 VGTAAYDDKNVGA
+1546 VGTAAYDDKNAGA

-1564 FTGFSLEGSA
+1564 FSGFSLEGSA
-1574 AKNYR
+1574 AGNYQ
-1579 LTGQPGDVTASIT
+1579 LSDQPEATTASIT
-1592 QKPVELTVTV
+1592 PMPVALTATV

-1627 DVQLVNGTPSFSSKD
+1627 DVQMVNGTPSFSSGD
-1642 KGENIPVTFTPFTL
+1642 KGENIQVTFTPFTL
-1656 TGPDAGN
+1656 TGKDAGN
-1663 YALTQPTGVKAG
+1663 YALTQPTGVKAR

-1704 DARLE
+1704 DA
-1709 GNLDGDKLT
+1709 GLDGNVDGEKLT

-1724 FEDANVGEKLVNITG
+1724 FADANVGDHKQVNITG
-1739 LTLGGAERGN
+1739 LTLGGEKQGN

-1754 RGQQTSA
+1754 SGQQTSA
-1761 AAAITANDRYLDLS
+1761 TAAITPNDRYLDLS
-1775 GLDLGGDP
+1775 GLDLGGDQ

-1796 TSGGSHILLPKEA
+1796 TSGGSHILLPREA
-1809 GLLTTYT
+1809 RLLTTYT

-1830 RVYRFRREDTGV
+1830 RVYRFQRKDTGV
-1842 TLTEITEFENLLNY
+1842 TLEEITEFENLLNY
-1856 AGCSIRLTG
+1856 AGCSIRLSG

-1898 TVVMRG
+1898 TVVMWG

-1914 SHNFAYKKGKA
+1914 KHNFAYKKGKA
-1925 DPIFSRVDGMIQ
+1925 DPIFSRADGMIQ

-1947 DDCKDTLTLRPYIIL
+1947 DACKDTLTLRPYIIL

-1984 VAQQNENT
+1984 VAQQNRDT
-1992 YKPGT
+1992 YRPGT

-2006 LDYSPTAEQGG
+2006 LNYTPTAEQGG
-2017 KTK
+2017 ETK

>member
-128 EDPIPMELLTGALPG
+128 EEPIPMELLTAALPA
-143 AILATVEGTEE
+143 AILATVEGGEE

-160 WTCEDYPAEGAYA
+160 WTCEGYPAEGAYA

-195 EVTVRFEEPEVLA
+195 EVKVRFDEPEVLA
-208 GGTVSNETDLRN
+208 DNTVSNETDLRN

-346 GRKGGGVY
+346 GGRKGGGVY
-354 VNQGGTFNMNGGTIS
+354 VDQGGTFNMHGGTISKNNVSSGSGGGVYVRGTFNMDGGTISENNAQSGGGVYVDQGGTFNMNGGTIS
-369 GNRAQS
+369 GNRAQL
-375 GGGVYV
+375 
-381 YTSGT
+381 
-386 FNMYNGTISGNR
+386 
-398 AQSGGGVEVYRDG
+398 GGGVEVYRNG

-421 ENQAE
+421 TNQAE

-438 QMGSFAMKGGT
+438 FMGSFAMKGGT
-449 ISGNRAQSG
+449 ISGNTARKNG
-458 GGVYVDKNSFTMS
+458 GGVYVDQYSFTMED
-471 GGTIS
+471 GTIT

-487 YMYNGSFTMSGG
+487 YMYNGRFTMSGG
-499 SITGNGAES
+499 SITGNKAVS

-513 YIKGIASCQLS
+513 YIEGIVSCQLS

-542 MMGSE
+542 MMGRE

-717 PGQLDGVYWKDANQ
+717 PGQLDGVYGKDANQ
-731 VTLVQGVGHFENKDA
+731 VTLVQGKGYFENKNA

-751 IFSGFD
+751 AFFGFA

-794 GEPINSSVSWSSG
+794 GEPINSSVTWSSG
-807 EEPVATDKVDVNLQY
+807 GKPVATDQVDVNLQY
-822 EGADGTVYDST
+822 EGTNGTDYSRT

-857 MDSVKFTIARKDIT
+857 MSSVKFTIARKDIT

-883 YTGQELTNDVTGV
+883 YTGQELTNDVIGV
-896 TIDGLHLGEDD
+896 KIDGLPLGEDD

-1024 ITPADAQFTP
+1024 ITPADAQFTS
-1034 PTPKTGLIYDGET
+1034 PTAKEGLIYDGEN
-1047 QKLINSGSSEHGTF
+1047 QDLINSGSSEHGTF
-1061 QYWLEGEQP
+1061 QYWLDGQEPSTE
-1070 GESIPQAKDAGTYA
+1070 IPKGTNAGSYT
-1084 VHYQLKGDQNHKD
+1084 VHYQLIGDENHTD
-1097 GTAGKIDV
+1097 GKPDSVTV
-1105 EIAPKDITD
+1105 TIAPRNIQY
-1114 ATITLGDSLTYNGQE
+1114 ATVTLGESLTYNGQE
-1129 QRQSIA
+1129 QTQSIA
-1135 SVMVDDLEVTYDVT
+1135 SVKVDGLEVTYDVT
-1149 DNTGTNAGNYTMALT
+1149 DNTGTNAGSYKMTLTGTDNFTGTKEVSWSIGKRNIANAKITLLPSPIYNGLPQIQEIFSVTADGVYAEITYTVSGNTGTNAGTYTMTLT
-1164 GTGNFTGSIS
+1164 GTGNFTGE
-1174 ADWKIRAAT
+1174 ARAT
-1183 DNEWTTPP
+1183 
-1191 TVTGWTYGETPNV
+1191 
-1204 TMGVA
+1204 
-1209 KYGTVKVNYTTKNGN
+1209 
-1224 TSFGETVPINAG
+1224 
-1236 SYKAVFTVAETG
+1236 
-1248 NYNGLET
+1248 
-1255 MVDFTIE
+1255 
-1262 PKNIQN
+1262 
-1268 ASITLVEEKPQ
+1268 
-1279 TYTGHE
+1279 
-1285 LTNAVTGV
+1285 
-1293 KVDGLTL
+1293 
-1300 DKDDYTVAGNEK
+1300 
-1312 ATDVGTYTLTVT
+1312 
-1324 GTGNFTG
+1324 
-1331 SASKDWKIQAVTDND
+1331 WKIQAADNT
-1346 WTEKPNV
+1346 WIEEPSVKNW
-1353 TNCTYGKTP
+1353 TYGDAP
-1362 TVTMGTAKFG
+1362 TVNAGKPRFGT
-1372 NVAVEYFTQDGKISF
+1372 VTVEYFRSGKSL
-1387 GADIPT
+1387 GSTVPT
-1393 NAGSYKAVFTVAETG
+1393 DAGDYRAVFKVVEDSNFKDLSETVDF
-1408 NYNGLTKTVNFTISQ
+1408 TVSK

-1438 EKPANGGVTYEG
+1438 EKPANDGVIYDG
-1450 FVNGENEEVL
+1450 FVNGEDEKVL
-1460 TGTLDFAYD
+1460 KGTLDFDYD
-1469 YAQYGNVGS
+1469 YEQYGNVGS
-1478 YHITPKGLT
+1478 YTITPKGLT

-1496 KGILT
+1496 KSILT
-1501 VAQKDVTI
+1501 VEQKNVTI
-1509 QGVAVEASKVYDGTA
+1509 QDVAVEASKVYDGTTV
-1524 NAAITDNGR
+1524 AAITHNGR
-1533 LSHNFDGENLTFH
+1533 LSANFDGENLTFH
-1546 VGTAAYDDKNVGA
+1546 VGTAAYDDKNAGT

-1564 FTGFSLEGSA
+1564 FTGFRLEGPA
-1574 AKNYR
+1574 AGNYR
-1579 LTGQPGDVTASIT
+1579 LTGQPEDTTASIT
-1592 QKPVELTVTV
+1592 PMPVALTATA
-1602 KDKVYDGTL
+1602 KDKIYDGTL
-1611 TAELGT
+1611 TAELDT
-1617 VTHSGFVAGD
+1617 VTHSGFVKGD
-1627 DVQLVNGTPSFSSKD
+1627 DVQLVNGTPSFVSKD
-1642 KGENIPVTFTPFTL
+1642 KGEKVQLTFTPFTL
-1656 TGPDAGN
+1656 TGKDAGN
-1663 YALTQPTGVKAG
+1663 YALTQPTGVEAR
-1675 ISPKP
+1675 ISPRP

-1694 GNTQVTFAYG
+1694 GNTQVTFDYEN
-1704 DARLE
+1704 ARLD
-1709 GNLDGDKLT
+1709 GNVDGDKLT
-1718 VTAQGS
+1718 VTAEGS
-1724 FEDANVGEKLVNITG
+1724 FEDANVGDKLVNITG
-1739 LTLGGAERGN
+1739 LTLGGAEQGN

-1754 RGQQTSA
+1754 QGQQTSA
-1761 AAAITANDRYLDLS
+1761 TAAITANSRYLDLS
-1775 GLDLGGDP
+1775 GLDLGGDQ

-1816 YKQNDSGDDYPVGM
+1816 YKQNDSGDDYPIGM
-1830 RVYRFRREDTGV
+1830 RVYRFQREDTGV

-1984 VAQQNENT
+1984 VAQQNRDT
-1992 YKPGT
+1992 YRPGT

-2006 LDYSPTAEQGG
+2006 LNYSPTAEQGG